1 MKKLLTFLM
10 IATFSIALA
19 REFYVE
25 KAVNVTLKTGQVVNA
40 KQVLGEKT
48 DIIIKDGGKLMFVD
62 RESNNRWLVQKKYKG
77 RIGKLAKKKKR
88 GLVEQSLAYIKSLL
102 SDKVEN
108 QQASGV
114 VMRGGYDILE
124 ELEADTTISVD
135 YNIGLTP
142 DSITYYLV
150 K

>member
-1 MKKLLTFLM
+1 M